1 MTIETPAALTDRM
14 GFGRRRRWIGTVAPS
29 PRAFRPET
37 PRIA

>member
-1 MTIETPAALTDRM
+1 MTIETPAALIDRM
-14 GFGRRRRWIGTVAPS
+14 GFGRRRRSIGTVAPS